1 MRQRNG
7 GGKLERRRREL
18 RRQRQRKRRKRRIL
32 VLAVEVFLLCILGV
46 TAYTMF
52 KLDKLNTTS
61 VDGLMNNGL
70 SQEGY
75 LNVALFGT
83 DNRPGE
89 SEGVRSDCII
99 VASLNNETKEVKLLS
114 VYRDTFLKTGDDIF
128 EKANSAYASG
138 GPEAAI
144 NMLNRNLDLDIE
156 NYVAVNFL
164 ALADVVDLLGGIELE
179 LTDEEVAHMN
189 NYCVETSE
197 ITQKTYERIEPET
210 AGTYHLN
217 GVQAVSYSR
226 IRYTEGGDFK
236 RTSRQREV
244 LALIAEKVQ
253 DMSLST
259 INKIIDS
266 VFPQVSTNFTL
277 AEMVAYAKDVKKYT
291 VGESMGFPENNTFA
305 DLDVIGSVVIADTLT
320 SNVLEV
326 HKFLFGSDGYT
337 VPAEIEKIEKDIQI
351 KAAAPSGGGDSWNS
365 AYGGTTGWDAGTGS
379 NNSWGTATGGY
390 GDNSWDDG
398 SGGTGWDNGSG
409 GTGWDDGSGGTGW
422 DDGSGGTGWDDGS
435 GGTGWGDGTGGDGT
449 SLQSYE

>member
-83 DNRPGE
+83 DNRAGE

-156 NYVAVNFL
+156 NYVTVNFL

-179 LTDEEVAHMN
+179 LTEEEVVHMN

-197 ITQKTYERIEPET
+197 ITEKTYERIEPET

-236 RTSRQREV
+236 RTQRQRLV
-244 LALIAEKVQ
+244 IQKIVEKAK
-253 DMSLST
+253 SAKLST
-259 INKIIDS
+259 INEIIDT
-266 VFPQVSTNFTL
+266 VFPEISTSFSSGEIMKL
-277 AEMVAYAKDVKKYT
+277 SAGLLKYSI
-291 VGESMGFPENNTFA
+291 GETEGFPSDSALPESIPGYSGA
-305 DLDVIGSVVIADTLT
+305 YVVPIGLEQNVRRAHEFLFPEKEYKPTDTLT
-320 SNVLEV
+320 QIS
-326 HKFLFGSDGYT
+326 G
-337 VPAEIEKIEKDIQI
+337 EI
-351 KAAAPSGGGDSWNS
+351 SS
-365 AYGGTTGWDAGTGS
+365 
-379 NNSWGTATGGY
+379 ATGVY
-390 GDNSWDDG
+390 PE
-398 SGGTGWDNGSG
+398 TGEDEDEGQK
-409 GTGWDDGSGGTGW
+409 D
-422 DDGSGGTGWDDGS
+422 
-435 GGTGWGDGTGGDGT
+435 
-449 SLQSYE
+449 